1 MSFRKARIQAGLRA
15 QEVAKELGV
24 SRTMVYL
31 WETGQNLPKS
41 SRLTEIAALYGVTV
55 DELIKPES
63 KEEGGKNHC
72 TKL

>member
-1 MSFRKARIQAGLRA
+1 MSFRKARIQAGLRY

-41 SRLTEIAALYGVTV
+41 SRLAEIASLYGVTV

-72 TKL
+72 MKL